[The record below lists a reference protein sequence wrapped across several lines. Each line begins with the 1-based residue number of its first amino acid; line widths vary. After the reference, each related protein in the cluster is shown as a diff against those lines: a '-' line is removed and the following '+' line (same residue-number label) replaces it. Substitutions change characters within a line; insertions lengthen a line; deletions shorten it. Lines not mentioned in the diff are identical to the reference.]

1 MSENLYNPAHKCS
14 NPDYRDNYDRIFGK
28 KEERGDKNEAY
39 QSHERGIRPLS
50 LQIQRSWKDAKP
62 YGYFVHKGHTHLGEI
77 PKHEKVGDNMYR
89 NHGGYGW

>member
-1 MSENLYNPAHKCS
+1 MSENLYNQAHRAT

-39 QSHERGIRPLS
+39 VSHEGDKRPIS
-50 LQIQRSWKDAKP
+50 WQIQMSWKDKKP
-62 YGYFVHKGHTHLGEI
+62 YGYFVHKGKRHLGEI
-77 PKHEKVGDNMYR
+77 PKSEKKGDNLYV